1 MFQSLFFGCFLSVS
15 RTSLGSSFRV
25 GLLVTNSLHF
35 LYLRMLRLSLQLW
48 RIFSLCVGFWVD
60 STFLSA
66 LGLLVSSTPC
76 LGSKRHKRKPR
87 RIHHHVPRQPLFP
100 LPFRILC
107 FIYMYWPKV
116 LVLLSFPEAD
126 ILVCI
131 FHIVF

>member
-1 MFQSLFFGCFLSVS
+1 MFQGLFSFCFLSVS
-15 RTSLGSSFRV
+15 RTSLGSSFNV

-60 STFLSA
+60 RTFLSA
-66 LGLLVSSTPC
+66 LRLLVSSTPC
-76 LGSKRHKRKPR
+76 LGSKRHERKRR
-87 RIHHHVPRQPLFP
+87 RIHYPVPRQPLFP

-107 FIYMYWPKV
+107 FVYIYWPKV
-116 LVLLSFPEAD
+116 LVLLSFLEAD

-131 FHIVF
+131 FHILF